1 MKIFWRNTF
10 SKPKIILFL
19 VFLFFCVSFFAFII
33 GFEMYLNDKELLENK
48 FKKEEFWFYTYFIS
62 IVGFGLF
69 FFFLGKSLFNYK
81 KWSWFFLVGSV
92 FISLISVLYKL
103 MTIFI
108 VLLSFELSKEIL
120 NILIIN
126 MIYSVIYIY
135 LLQYFLEEKIKN
147 LFTN

>member
-1 MKIFWRNTF
+1 M
-10 SKPKIILFL
+10 
-19 VFLFFCVSFFAFII
+19 V
-33 GFEMYLNDKELLENK
+33 
-48 FKKEEFWFYTYFIS
+48 
-62 IVGFGLF
+62 
-69 FFFLGKSLFNYK
+69 
-81 KWSWFFLVGSV
+81 FLVGSV

-135 LLQYFLEEKIKN
+135 LLQYFLEEKIQN
-147 LFTN
+147 LFSK